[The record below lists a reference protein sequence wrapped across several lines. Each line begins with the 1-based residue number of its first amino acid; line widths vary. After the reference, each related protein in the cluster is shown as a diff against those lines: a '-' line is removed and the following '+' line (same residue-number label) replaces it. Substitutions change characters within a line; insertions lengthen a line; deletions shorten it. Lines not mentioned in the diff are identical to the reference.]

1 MQNKS
6 TQTGEC
12 VITAEDLTSD
22 EPSADY
28 WRQLAETRG
37 DALNRSI
44 QENEKLKEDIE
55 VLQEE
60 NKICKEML
68 EESKNLVE
76 VLQVVI
82 FYILFTMPSIPMEL
96 TYNAYYHILFLNFS
110 IYRLF
115 CLFSGNAE

>member
-22 EPSADY
+22 EPSIDY
-28 WRQLAETRG
+28 WRKLAETRG
-37 DALNRSI
+37 DVLNRSI

-55 VLQEE
+55 ALQEE

-82 FYILFTMPSIPMEL
+82 KI
-96 TYNAYYHILFLNFS
+96 
-110 IYRLF
+110 
-115 CLFSGNAE
+115 